1 MISISDTGG
10 KDWATAISA
19 KGINI
24 GLMTSGV
31 INTDKIYIGN
41 EKNFSFRW
49 DSTGLNAYTK
59 KIDEATQ

>member
-31 INTDKIYIGN
+31 INTDKIYIG
-41 EKNFSFRW
+41 K
-49 DSTGLNAYTK
+49 LNIT
-59 KIDEATQ
+59 I